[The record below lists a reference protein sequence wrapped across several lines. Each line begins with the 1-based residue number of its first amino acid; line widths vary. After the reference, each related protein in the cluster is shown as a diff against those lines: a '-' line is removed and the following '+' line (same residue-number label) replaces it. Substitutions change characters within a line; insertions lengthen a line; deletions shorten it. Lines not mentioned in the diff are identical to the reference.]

1 MRTRT
6 RELIL
11 IAAVLAIVLVPGRGF
26 AQELNWHTVDSGG
39 ELWTAGGTYAVSGTV
54 GQPDAGTVMTG
65 GVYQVVGGFW
75 ALPLPAPILIGD
87 LDCDGAVSFTDI
99 NAFVL
104 YLSNN
109 SAWQATYSGCPPQN
123 GDIDQDGIYPSFQD
137 INPFVALL
145 TGG

>member
-87 LDCDGAVSFTDI
+87 LDCDGAVSFRTLTPSCSTCRTTRPGRRRI
-99 NAFVL
+99 PA
-104 YLSNN
+104 
-109 SAWQATYSGCPPQN
+109 ARRRTATSTKMGFTR
-123 GDIDQDGIYPSFQD
+123 PSRTS
-137 INPFVALL
+137 IPS
-145 TGG
+145 